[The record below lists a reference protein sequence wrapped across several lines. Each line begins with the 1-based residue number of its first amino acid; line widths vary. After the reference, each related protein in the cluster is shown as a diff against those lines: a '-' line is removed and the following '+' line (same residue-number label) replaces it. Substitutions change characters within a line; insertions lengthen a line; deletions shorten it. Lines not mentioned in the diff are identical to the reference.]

1 MITGINRDL
10 EIRML
15 QYRNEAKKHNSVY
28 PNKLITW
35 KQARKEYPMNKV
47 GPIALKKPA
56 YFGRA
61 LLAQKDALYLD
72 AFEDMPGYIE
82 EPKDADKCCQMD
94 YNGWYTSEDGWT
106 GETLIPVV
114 VSIRHPQKI
123 NPENESH
130 IFYIAGT
137 KHSDWDGVMVYTDE
151 LFECEGDAAR
161 RADRIAEEEAEQC
174 REDDQE
180 YQAEQKIK
188 KLKTEYHELNTKAL
202 KVIKDARNASGIF
215 PASIC
220 KLIKSKLDETL
231 ERKRDIL
238 RGVKELTDS
247 PWTLSEW
254 R

>member
-15 QYRNEAKKHNSVY
+15 QYRNEAKKRNGVY
-28 PNKLITW
+28 PNELITW
-35 KQARKEYPMNKV
+35 KQARNEYPMNETR
-47 GPIALKKPA
+47 PDALKKPA

-82 EPKDADKCCQMD
+82 EPKDADKCCRMD
-94 YNGWYTSEDGWT
+94 YNGWYTDDFQSD
-106 GETLIPVV
+106 TLIPVV

-130 IFYIAGT
+130 IFYMAGT
-137 KHSDWDGVMVYTDE
+137 KHSSWDGVTVYTCE
-151 LFECEGDAAR
+151 LFEEERAAAR
-161 RADRIAEEEAEQC
+161 RADQIAEKEAEQY
-174 REDDQE
+174 REEDQKF
-180 YQAEQKIK
+180 QAEEKIGE
-188 KLKTEYHELNTKAL
+188 LKTEYHELNKEAL
-202 KVIKDARNASGIF
+202 TVIKDARNASGIF

-220 KLIKSKLDETL
+220 ELIKSKLDETL
-231 ERKRDIL
+231 QRKRDIL
-238 RGVKELTDS
+238 RSVKELTNR
-247 PWTLSEW
+247 PWMLSEY